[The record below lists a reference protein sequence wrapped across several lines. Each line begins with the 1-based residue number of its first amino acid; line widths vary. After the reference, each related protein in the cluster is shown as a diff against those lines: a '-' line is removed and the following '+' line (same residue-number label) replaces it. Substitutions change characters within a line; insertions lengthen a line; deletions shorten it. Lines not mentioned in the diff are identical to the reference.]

1 MAHEGTLHGRWSIL
15 VLWAVPFLLPNYNI
29 YISKATTASA
39 WSLNPPDRYGPGSRS
54 SSKTDSAKV
63 EPISLSDILQQST
76 ILGTEDYS
84 SQSLDSV
91 VHEYFMNQA
100 LAEAKNAGQRGEVPI
115 GAIVVHNFTLD
126 NEEVITSV
134 DWSEITNTSSDSIY
148 YVIESRAS
156 NQVEQNFNAAAHA
169 ELLALQQAAH
179 KRQNW
184 RLLGSTL
191 YSTLE
196 PCPMC
201 LAASLAF
208 RVDQVVYGA
217 PDLRLGAIVTNPT
230 NNPHPFHNFSNIVGD
245 IRRNE
250 SADLLRSFFRQR
262 RLEQQAM
269 EQEGRITNNNP
280 QQRIASLQEASSPT
294 TIPHSKARRR
304 LRNPVRFL
312 WNLGK
317 SLVHKP

>member
-1 MAHEGTLHGRWSIL
+1 
-15 VLWAVPFLLPNYNI
+15 
-29 YISKATTASA
+29 
-39 WSLNPPDRYGPGSRS
+39 
-54 SSKTDSAKV
+54 
-63 EPISLSDILQQST
+63 
-76 ILGTEDYS
+76 
-84 SQSLDSV
+84 
-91 VHEYFMNQA
+91 MNQA

-269 EQEGRITNNNP
+269 EREGRITNNNP